1 MNIQEDVLNNFLHG
15 SILTRITN
23 SGFKSPAQMEDC
35 LYTLADDIKGS
46 IEEFLYIL
54 YLLVLIHILSLDT
67 PLIDNSR

>member
-1 MNIQEDVLNNFLHG
+1 
-15 SILTRITN
+15 
-23 SGFKSPAQMEDC
+23 MEDC